1 MSRSVSA
8 LRGQKCYKTDKTEKL
23 YLCVLH
29 FPVPDYPDE
38 LYYVEV
44 PVISNTECEDDYG
57 ANQITENMICA
68 GDKVSTDSCQ
78 VSLPYNQ
85 MLRVHKHHEP

>member
-1 MSRSVSA
+1 M
-8 LRGQKCYKTDKTEKL
+8 LL
-23 YLCVLH
+23 FNLIFL
-29 FPVPDYPDE
+29 VPDYPDE

-44 PVISNTECEDDYG
+44 PVISNEECEDDYG

-78 VSLPYNQ
+78 VSSSYVYNLVLSGYTKIRK
-85 MLRVHKHHEP
+85 LRSKLSYSGVSPKDFIQ